1 MLYVRKLYYLIRLLV
16 SLLMIELMC
25 GGVLFVFVGE
35 VVMVVFCLF
44 CFGWLVGGCLC
55 CMLVLWLFGC
65 VVCVEC
71 VEVCFVDE
79 LLLFCEW
86 CDECGVFVELVCVV

>member
-1 MLYVRKLYYLIRLLV
+1 
-16 SLLMIELMC
+16 
-25 GGVLFVFVGE
+25 
-35 VVMVVFCLF
+35 MVV
-44 CFGWLVGGCLC
+44 